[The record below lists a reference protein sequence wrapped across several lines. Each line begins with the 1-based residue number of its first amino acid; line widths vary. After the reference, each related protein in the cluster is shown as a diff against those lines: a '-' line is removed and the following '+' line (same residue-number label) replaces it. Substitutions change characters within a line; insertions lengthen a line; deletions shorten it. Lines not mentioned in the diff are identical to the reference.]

1 MAHGKILFV
10 LKADVALVGGTGVGD
25 RLAALGGA
33 ALHVPTPFGV
43 LRGRLIDVDGLSVVA
58 VRRHAEGH
66 KTPPHMVRYEA
77 IADGLRRLGVRAC
90 FSTAAVG
97 SLHEDWPV
105 GQLAVCTDILD
116 LSCRRTTLFDRE
128 VRHTDFSSPFPAARH
143 LRSAAGEDA
152 EPNAVYACMDG
163 PRYETPHEIT
173 ILRQLG
179 ADVVGMTAASEAIAM
194 REAGV
199 PYGCLA
205 VVTNLGCG
213 LGHEEL
219 AHDEVTDVMESR
231 GERIVQ
237 ILLEAARVSHG

>member
-1 MAHGKILFV
+1 M

-25 RLAALGGA
+25 RLAELGGTP
-33 ALHVPTPFGV
+33 LHVPTPFGV
-43 LRGRLIDVDGLSVVA
+43 LRGRLLDIDGLSVVV

-66 KTPPHMVRYEA
+66 RTPPHMVKYEA

-105 GQLAVCTDILD
+105 GQLAVCTDLLD
-116 LSCRRTTLFDRE
+116 LTGRRTTLFDRE

-143 LRSAAGEDA
+143 LRSAAGDEA

-194 REAGV
+194 HEAGV

-213 LGHEEL
+213 IGQEEL
-219 AHDEVTDVMESR
+219 AHGDVTDVMQER

-237 ILLEAARVSHG
+237 ILLEAAKKSDG

>member
-1 MAHGKILFV
+1 MAHGKIRAV
-10 LKADVALVGGTGVGD
+10 LKADVALIGGTGVGT
-25 RLAALGGA
+25 RLAELGGVP
-33 ALHVPTPFGV
+33 LHVPTPFGV
-43 LRGRLIDVDGLSVVA
+43 MRGRLVDIEGLAIMA
-58 VRRHAEGH
+58 VQRHAEGH
-66 KTPPHMVRYEA
+66 GTPPHLVQYEA
-77 IADGLRRLGVRAC
+77 IADGVRRLGVRAC

-105 GQLAVCTDILD
+105 GCLAVCTDMLD
-116 LSCRRTTLFDRE
+116 LSCRGTTLFDRE
-128 VRHTDFSSPFPAARH
+128 VRHTDFSSPFPAARF
-143 LRSAAGEDA
+143 LRSAAGDEA
-152 EPNAVYACMDG
+152 EPSAVYACMDG

-213 LGHEEL
+213 LGREKLSHG
-219 AHDEVTDVMESR
+219 EVTDVMQER
-231 GERIVQ
+231 GEHIVQ
-237 ILLEAARVSHG
+237 ILLDAARGSDG

>member
-1 MAHGKILFV
+1 M
-10 LKADVALVGGTGVGD
+10 LKADVALVGGTGVGA
-25 RLAALGGA
+25 RLAGLGGTP
-33 ALHVPTPFGV
+33 LHVPTPFGV
-43 LRGRLIDVDGLSVVA
+43 MRGRLTTIDGLSVGV

-66 KTPPHMVRYEA
+66 RTPPHLVRYEA
-77 IADGLRRLGVRAC
+77 IADGLRRIGVRAC

-105 GQLAVCTDILD
+105 GQLAVCTDLLD
-116 LSCRRTTLFDRE
+116 LSGRGTTLFDRE

-143 LRSAAGEDA
+143 LRKAAGDEA

-163 PRYETPHEIT
+163 PRYETPHEIAM
-173 ILRQLG
+173 LKKLG

-213 LGHEEL
+213 IGQEEL
-219 AHDEVTDVMESR
+219 SHGEVTDVMQER

-237 ILLEAARVSHG
+237 ILLEAAQGADG